1 MSLRNRL
8 GKKQQKEDN
17 GVPSEVK
24 SEKGQEQLLFEK
36 YFKDNEVLLKSM
48 RALLLGLPVSGEQK
62 TLIKN
67 TFSDELLY
75 TYIRKRFYPSYK
87 DDSSQIG
94 GLMDVYLGVEQMCFA
109 QEPHVIEQAVKYK
122 EISLELT
129 RKGLSLLL
137 DPDNKKVK
145 IDLDAMI
152 LPVEKDPLQI
162 SLLGRNIYIRHVDK
176 QLSILYVVA
185 NADKMTPQE
194 IQKRLQL
201 DSAQ

>member
-1 MSLRNRL
+1 MSLRDRL
-8 GKKQQKEDN
+8 GKKKGRNE
-17 GVPSEVK
+17 GSVPTDVK
-24 SEKGQEQLLFEK
+24 TEKGQEQLLFEK
-36 YFKDNEVLLKSM
+36 YFKDNEVLLKSI
-48 RALLLGLPVSGEQK
+48 RSLLLGLPVSSEQK
-62 TLIKN
+62 ALIKN

-75 TYIRKRFYPSYK
+75 TYIRKRFYPTYK
-87 DDSSQIG
+87 DESAQIG
-94 GLMDVYLGVEQMCFA
+94 GLIDVYLGVEQMCFA

-122 EISLELT
+122 EVSLELT

-137 DPDNKKVK
+137 DPDKKGVK

-152 LPVEKDPLQI
+152 LPIDKDPLQI
-162 SLLGRNIYIRHVDK
+162 SLLGRNIYIRHIDK
-176 QLSILYVVA
+176 QLSVLYVVA